1 MPSKPPGPARRARWP
16 VIVALAF
23 GGIMLAA
30 GILLFVSA
38 HWDEL
43 SPFQRM
49 ALLVAAVGGFHV
61 GGRILAGTISRPR
74 HHSACGRHRR
84 AGRRDR
90 PGRADFQYAGTLA
103 HRGVVV
109 GRGRY
114 RRMAA
119 AARLAA
125 TCHGGHPDAVVAVG
139 RMDGG
144 GAGVR
149 QSSRGERGRP
159 DARHLLPECP
169 HAGRRQPRRS
179 DEAGARVDRRSG
191 GAARHGHRRP
201 QRTKAGAADR
211 RRIPR

>member
-1 MPSKPPGPARRARWP
+1 MRMELEPSLQRWVEAQLIDPQQADRIRAFETAEAPARRARWP

-61 GGRILAGTISRPR
+61 GGRVFAGAISRPG
-74 HHSACGRHRR
+74 HHPARGRHRG

-90 PGRADFQYAGTLA
+90 PGRADLQHAGALA
-103 HRGVVV
+103 HRGAAV
-109 GRGRY
+109 GRGRH
-114 RRMAA
+114 RRLAA

-125 TCHGGHPDAVVAVG
+125 TCHGGHPDAVVAAG
-139 RMDGG
+139 RMDRGG
-144 GAGVR
+144 RHPRTPAA
-149 QSSRGERGRP
+149 RGERRP
-159 DARHLLPECP
+159 C
-169 HAGRRQPRRS
+169 
-179 DEAGARVDRRSG
+179 
-191 GAARHGHRRP
+191 
-201 QRTKAGAADR
+201 
-211 RRIPR
+211 